1 MYRILSV
8 EDSPEEEA
16 VLRAHIERYAAE
28 HGLELQLT
36 WQQSAFELA
45 GDELPHF
52 DLIFLDIELPGIDGM
67 DAARALRAHD
77 EETPLIFVTNL
88 AGYALHGY
96 EVDALDFV
104 VKPVGYHD
112 FALRM
117 DKAMRVLARRTGAS
131 LTIPTEGGFHVVA
144 SRDLAYVEVS
154 NHNLAYHFGDGEQ
167 AVARGTLSKLERELE
182 GSGFVRVSN
191 SCLVN
196 MAHIRRIAG
205 NDIHLADGSTVYFSR
220 SRKKPALQVI
230 ARYLGGS
237 L

>member
-28 HGLELQLT
+28 HGLDLQLS
-36 WQQSAFELA
+36 WQKSAFDLA
-45 GDELPHF
+45 GDDALPF

-67 DAARALRAHD
+67 EAARALRARD

-88 AGYALHGY
+88 ASYALHGY

-104 VKPVGYHD
+104 VKPVKYHD
-112 FALRM
+112 FSLRM
-117 DKAMRVLARRTGAS
+117 DKAMRTLARREGTS
-131 LTIPTEGGFHVVA
+131 LTLPTDGGFRVVA
-144 SRDLAYVEVS
+144 ARDIAYVEVS
-154 NHNLAYHFGDGEQ
+154 NHNLAYHFADGE
-167 AVARGTLSKLERELE
+167 VVSVRGTLSKLEQELA
-182 GSGFVRVSN
+182 SSSFVRISN
-191 SCLVN
+191 SCLAN
-196 MAHIRRIAG
+196 MAHIKRIAG
-205 NDIHLADGSTVYFSR
+205 NDIHMADGSVVYFSR